1 MSHAVAEPTAISG
14 PRRRAAVIGTVV
26 ILAVLVT
33 AVAIALAAGDGTPSS
48 RRAVAFTAA
57 VCGGGAVA
65 GWLISRWPCR
75 NPATMVTAGLTA
87 VFFRIATP
95 LVALAWLQTGGQ
107 ALRAAGADRLLVGFY
122 LALLATDIVLN
133 ILWAEKR
140 VASRT
145 ATLPN

>member
-1 MSHAVAEPTAISG
+1 MSHATADPTAISVL
-14 PRRRAAVIGTVV
+14 RRRAAVIGTIVL
-26 ILAVLVT
+26 LAVLAA
-33 AVAIALAAGDGTPSS
+33 AVVIALAVSDGTPSS

-75 NPATMVTAGLTA
+75 NPATTVAVGLTA
-87 VFFRIATP
+87 VVFRLATP

-107 ALRAAGADRLLVGFY
+107 ALQSHGADRFLVGFY
-122 LALLATDIVLN
+122 LALLATDIILN

-140 VASRT
+140 VTSRG
-145 ATLPN
+145 ATPPN